1 MDAFVQSHA
10 EALKHL
16 QERGRLYQFSLH
28 MNPFPFDPILVK
40 FFPGLTDLPAE
51 LWEDIFGVIF
61 NPSAVTQQHWYH
73 RVFSSFYPCIMFSH
87 QGSAYYDICLPNNS
101 AYIG

>member
-1 MDAFVQSHA
+1 
-10 EALKHL
+10 
-16 QERGRLYQFSLH
+16 

-61 NPSAVTQQHWYH
+61 NPSAVTQQHWYD
-73 RVFSSFYPCIMFSH
+73 RVFSIYFIHACTTFSH